1 MNAAELS
8 IILILIY
15 LQNTIDCPT
24 CLMFKLNWTKYRV
37 SLKSA
42 LIICFSIRL
51 QSTFIET
58 PSVIYS
64 SEVHISFGKSQTFIT
79 PRMIIYIIIKDCGV
93 PTCQEREDKRGHPTG
108 QGRVGGNCT
117 VKVAV
122 VVVAYDDDQRWN
134 LPVDI
139 VGDSCS
145 LLETTSFSHTVS
157 LVIFTSYLYFV
168 MIQGVKKNIIVLLVF
183 L

>member
-1 MNAAELS
+1 M
-8 IILILIY
+8 
-15 LQNTIDCPT
+15 
-24 CLMFKLNWTKYRV
+24 

-51 QSTFIET
+51 QGTFIET

-79 PRMIIYIIIKDCGV
+79 PRMIIYCIIKDCGV

-108 QGRVGGNCT
+108 QGRKGGNCT

-145 LLETTSFSHTVS
+145 LLETTS
-157 LVIFTSYLYFV
+157 LVIQSHSSYLLHIFTLFV
-168 MIQGVKKNIIVLLVF
+168 MIQGVQNDTKTLKPLIFVCFHLNS
-183 L
+183 